1 MKKTKFLG
9 TLYILKCIL
18 PSLSKLSKIFQTGNI
33 DFSQIEPSIQYTI
46 DTNRRNFKI
55 KTTSG
60 RNEEKYTRID
70 GKLTMLTHEFKFSDA
85 DFKQLE
91 TLLTKYV
98 TALKD
103 NINSKFE
110 DALSVLKAFEIFN
123 PVSLPER
130 TAAEFIDYDVTSLEK
145 LKFANQCQ
153 LPMLGLKGVRA
164 PLRGSKLDL
173 EVPLSKT

>member
-1 MKKTKFLG
+1 MRK
-9 TLYILKCIL
+9 
-18 PSLSKLSKIFQTGNI
+18 
-33 DFSQIEPSIQYTI
+33 DIQ
-46 DTNRRNFKI
+46 
-55 KTTSG
+55 
-60 RNEEKYTRID
+60 D
-70 GKLTMLTHEFKFSDA
+70 GKLTMLTHEFKFSDT

-103 NINSKFE
+103 NINSRFE
-110 DALSVLKAFEIFN
+110 DALSVLKAFDIFN

-130 TAAEFIDYDVTSLEK
+130 TAAEFIDYGVTSLEK

-164 PLRGSKLDL
+164 PLKGSKLDL